1 MNNWEDIIKNRLEGY
16 ESPLPEGSL
25 AGFHAK
31 REAKRSPASRKA
43 VPWIWGMSTAIAA
56 GIAAVLL
63 LNQTDVQEDVIRVV
77 EQEPAP
83 LAMVDEITQIDNQ
96 QLDEPRLDKPQFDK
110 PRDEAPKFTPF
121 DNPAPV
127 PQTDIAFTNE
137 EPIAPKEDSTAPKE
151 EPIIPKEDST
161 APEQI
166 PSILSNTGRKPVK
179 TKVAP
184 AAASVAGGGLLT
196 AGLTSLIKKNNTVP
210 QTTEPGGEPNPG
222 ANIPDIDLKP
232 GSYSHS
238 FPFKAGLSVRI
249 PLSERLSI
257 TSGLEYS
264 LYKSTI
270 KSDTKSYKQ
279 SVHYLGI
286 PVRLDWTL
294 AQSRW
299 LDVYLGA
306 GVQGDFCIAASL
318 DNNKIAKDG
327 INFSL
332 LGAGGIQFNFT
343 KRIGLYLEPQL
354 SWLIPSDRSVLET
367 YRTNRPLNFSL
378 VTGLRISL
386 GNR

>member
-63 LNQTDVQEDVIRVV
+63 LNRTGVQEDIIRVV
-77 EQEPAP
+77 EQVPAP
-83 LAMVDEITQIDNQ
+83 IAMVDEITQIDNQ
-96 QLDEPRLDKPQFDK
+96 QVDEPRLDKPQFDK

-127 PQTDIAFTNE
+127 PQTDIAFTEE
-137 EPIAPKEDSTAPKE
+137 EPIVPKEDSTALENPDNQ
-151 EPIIPKEDST
+151 III

-166 PSILSNTGRKPVK
+166 PSIISDTDRRPVK

-210 QTTEPGGEPNPG
+210 QTTEPGAEPNPG
-222 ANIPDIDLKP
+222 ANIPNIDLKP

-249 PLSERLSI
+249 PLSDRLSI

-264 LYKSTI
+264 LYKSTL
-270 KSDTKSYKQ
+270 KSDTESYKQ
-279 SVHYLGI
+279 TVHYLGI
-286 PVRLDWTL
+286 PVRLDWRL
-294 AQSRW
+294 AQNRW

-354 SWLIPSDRSVLET
+354 SWLIPSDGSVLET